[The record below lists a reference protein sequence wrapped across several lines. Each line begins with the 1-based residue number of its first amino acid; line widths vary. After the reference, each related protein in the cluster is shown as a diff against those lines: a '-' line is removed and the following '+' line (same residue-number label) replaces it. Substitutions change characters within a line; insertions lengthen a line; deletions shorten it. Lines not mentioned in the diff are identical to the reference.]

1 MTPLTWRALLQPEY
15 FFAFIEG
22 FLTVFLP
29 TGGFGHAATTNG
41 AGIAAALTTLPSEV
55 VLFAASGFG
64 LLGGIRAIRNLRA
77 IPPTAEENKK
87 P

>member
-15 FFAFIEG
+15 ITAFIEG

-29 TGGFGHAATTNG
+29 TGGFGHVATTNG
-41 AGIAAALTTLPSEV
+41 AGIAAALTTFPSEV
-55 VLFAASGFG
+55 VLFASGGFG

-77 IPPTAEENKK
+77 IPPTEEIKK